1 MKRNINYY
9 IIGGLMTLGLTATSC
24 SSDYLDT
31 TPTASVG
38 TVTTFQSTENVK
50 LAINGIAEV
59 MATQQY
65 WWGQGF
71 NGEGY
76 IKIRYGEYPGP
87 NYYYNRYASGWKSL
101 MNAEFNSRTSS
112 IYCAYGWYYYYTI
125 IGNANSIILHVDEA
139 TGTEADKQ
147 FLKAQAL
154 TFRAYG
160 YEQLIQLYTKRW
172 QDTKGADKVLPLR
185 LDEST
190 GDLAASSTAEVYTQI
205 YKDLDEA
212 IALFN
217 KSGKDRNASDVWLPN
232 LNVAHATYAR
242 AAINHQ
248 DYANALTH
256 AKLARN
262 GYPLMS
268 NTEYVS
274 GFAKPTSEWIW
285 GSYGDETEN
294 QWYYSYGTHYACNG
308 YYSGKYDTGA
318 GAIDRFLINRI
329 PNNDVRKSLFL
340 TEDKFPDWNVNKTI
354 NSYGYIKIAEANYP
368 LLTEIQNYI
377 TKMTP
382 KGYTPAYK
390 NNVYYLDGQ
399 LKFWVFGAPGVSYL
413 PHFRSSEM
421 VLIEA
426 EANYFLGKT
435 ADAQASLI
443 ELNKTSGRNPD
454 YTCTKTG
461 DDLFQEIVDY
471 RGLEL
476 FGEGFSWYDYKRW
489 NKDMTRKTFSEGGN
503 AHLVLSNT
511 IKATDNNGWTWSV
524 PQAETD
530 YNSSLQ

>member
-1 MKRNINYY
+1 MY
-9 IIGGLMTLGLTATSC
+9 
-24 SSDYLDT
+24 
-31 TPTASVG
+31 
-38 TVTTFQSTENVK
+38 
-50 LAINGIAEV
+50 
-59 MATQQY
+59 
-65 WWGQGF
+65 
-71 NGEGY
+71 
-76 IKIRYGEYPGP
+76 YGEYPGP
-87 NYYYNRYASGWKSL
+87 NLYYNRYASGWSVL
-101 MNAEFNSRTSS
+101 MNAEWNSRTSS
-112 IYCAYGWYYYYTI
+112 WYLAYGWYYYYTI
-125 IGNANSIILHVDEA
+125 IGSANSIILHVDEA
-139 TGTEADKQ
+139 TGTDADKQ

-185 LDEST
+185 IDEST
-190 GDLAASSTAEVYTQI
+190 GDLAASTTAEVYAQI

-212 IALFN
+212 IDLYT
-217 KSGKDRNASDVWLPN
+217 KSGKDRNAAAVWLPN

-248 DYANALTH
+248 DYNNALSH
-256 AKLARN
+256 AKLARKN
-262 GYPLMS
+262 FPLMS

-294 QWYYSYGTHYACNG
+294 QWYWSYGTQFSCNG
-308 YYSGKYDTGA
+308 NSASKYDTGS

-329 PNNDVRKSLFL
+329 PNNDVRKSLFI
-340 TEDKFPDWNVNKTI
+340 TEDKFPGLSVSGNINDAYGYAI
-354 NSYGYIKIAEANYP
+354 NSDLRASIKAY
-368 LLTEIQNYI
+368 L

-382 KGYTPAYK
+382 KGYSAPYSAGY
-390 NNVYYLDGQ
+390 YYLGGQ

-426 EANYFLGKT
+426 EANYFLGNT

-443 ELNKTSGRNPD
+443 ELNKTSGRNPS

-476 FGEGFSWYDYKRW
+476 YGEGFSWYDYKRW

-503 AHLVLSNT
+503 AHLILSKT
-511 IKATDNNGWTWSV
+511 IKATDNNGWTWDV

-530 YNSSLQ
+530 YNTELK